1 MFLDHGRQPE
11 FNAAMISNFT
21 PRQTRSGLC
30 LLAMFAALLHAT
42 AADTPTNPAAAP
54 RQNPIEKLGWHQGP
68 TTAELKSRAQIKLP
82 AGYRWLDAKDAA
94 KALTLMGNRS
104 AGRELGL
111 IENTKAGWWVVI
123 EFDEVGF
130 VKDDEKDKLDAD
142 KLIASIRAGTEEMN
156 KDRAR
161 QGIPPMSILGWHVKP
176 NFNDQTKNLEWSIL
190 GESRGNKFVNYNV
203 RMLGRKGVTEIVLI
217 EDHDKVD
224 AAMPEFRKLI
234 SDFSYKGGESYAEY
248 RAGDKIAQYGLG
260 ALVVGGAAAV
270 AYKVGFFGLIA
281 AFLKKGWKLV
291 VLAIAGIGAGIK
303 KLLGGRGQN

>member
-1 MFLDHGRQPE
+1 
-11 FNAAMISNFT
+11 MISNIVS
-21 PRQTRSGLC
+21 RRAQSALC
-30 LLAMFAALLHAT
+30 SLAMLATLMRAT

-68 TTAELKSRAQIKLP
+68 ATAELKSRAEIKLP
-82 AGYRWLDAKDAA
+82 ADYRWLDAADAG

-142 KLIASIRAGTEEMN
+142 KLIASIRAGTEEAN
-156 KDRAR
+156 KERTK
-161 QGIPPMSILGWHVKP
+161 QGAPPMSILGWHVKP

-203 RMLGRKGVTEIVLI
+203 RLLGRKGVTEIVLI

-224 AAMPEFRKLI
+224 AAMPEFRKLLA
-234 SDFSYKGGESYAEY
+234 DFSYKGGESYAEY

-281 AFLKKGWKLV
+281 GFLKKGWKAV
-291 VLAIAGIGAGIK
+291 VLVIAAIGASIK
-303 KLLGGRGQN
+303 KLLGGRGRN